1 MQDSQFI
8 FTTPFN
14 VNVAEVKGQEKVFME
29 GLISTTDKDLVNDIV
44 TKKCLESMQQQILER
59 SIKLDIEHEAF
70 RGESVEQKEINK
82 TLIPAGKIIDATVV
96 QTENGFGL
104 RVKSELNNFR
114 GDFEKV
120 KGNVIER
127 YLDAYSIAYI
137 PTKTA
142 LKDLNGEE
150 VRLLDDVRLLNVA
163 LTGNPIN
170 TFAQNRDVVMK
181 SIDAVEEYKN
191 EKKDNPELE
200 NKLEVKG
207 RGKQATQNR
216 NQALNEDDDEDEKK
230 KKVKKK
236 NHIHESDTIITR
248 RLKNM
253 SEDNESE
260 TTEEATETEEAP
272 VEETE
277 APAEAE
283 AKDEVTEADTE
294 EEATEESDTESEIKA
309 IKEEL
314 AEIKALLKKP
324 VHKAH
329 ATPQV
334 KDMALNQKEMSPLDA
349 IK

>member
-142 LKDLNGEE
+142 LKDVNGEE

-207 RGKQATQNR
+207 RSKQATQNR
-216 NQALNEDDDEDEKK
+216 NQALNEDEDDEDEK

-236 NHIHESDTIITR
+236 NHIHESDKLNNR
-248 RLKNM
+248 RLNM
-253 SEDNESE
+253 SEDKESE
-260 TTEEATETEEAP
+260 TTEEAPEA
-272 VEETE
+272 EAE
-277 APAEAE
+277 APAEEAPEETKDEEPAEEAE
-283 AKDEVTEADTE
+283 AT

-334 KDMALNQKEMSPLDA
+334 KDMASTQKEMSPLDA

>member
-207 RGKQATQNR
+207 RSKQATQNR
-216 NQALNEDDDEDEKK
+216 NQALNEDEDEDEKK

-236 NHIHESDTIITR
+236 NHIHASDTIITR

-260 TTEEATETEEAP
+260 TTETPEVEAEAEPVEEAP
-272 VEETE
+272 EETKDE
-277 APAEAE
+277 EPAEEAE
-283 AKDEVTEADTE
+283 AT

-334 KDMALNQKEMSPLDA
+334 KDMASNQKEMSPLDA